1 MMKIRTNILLLS
13 VVALCA
19 ATTASPIDKAAD
31 SSSEETSKIKMKKL
45 QETCRNNSGSDAA
58 FLELVESFHSATNCS
73 VAAIDMEGFMSEA
86 KTLSNETRT
95 TFFPRYCPQ
104 LRMAYKCTENLL
116 NDLRPCMEED
126 VFTTVKALFSM
137 LPAELE
143 LRCRNDGEI
152 LFKFD
157 EQKYTECFK
166 KVSDSFDECLTFLNG
181 TDDWEMSHMTR
192 DQCSFPSQLSDFQKC
207 WQDKSNLPDLIS
219 VYDLFQNTLFRMT
232 PCHNYVDILK
242 LKVGLSTMFYC
253 SESALEKA
261 NRMIW

>member
-1 MMKIRTNILLLS
+1 MMKIRTNILLLG

-19 ATTASPIDKAAD
+19 VTIASPVDKAAD
-31 SSSEETSKIKMKKL
+31 SSSEESGETYVKKL

-58 FLELVESFHSATNCS
+58 FLELMESFRSATNCS
-73 VAAIDMEGFMSEA
+73 VAVIDMEGFMSEA

-104 LRMAYKCTENLL
+104 LRMAYKCSNKFVK
-116 NDLRPCMEED
+116 DLRPCMEED
-126 VFTTVKALFSM
+126 DFTLVKRIGYR
-137 LPAELE
+137 LPYAVEQV
-143 LRCRNDGEI
+143 CNNDGEI
-152 LFKFD
+152 LFQFN
-157 EQKYTECFK
+157 EPKYTECFA

-181 TDDWEMSHMTR
+181 SMTR
-192 DQCSFPSQLSDFQKC
+192 DQCPQLPGFRQC
-207 WQDKSNLPDLIS
+207 LEDKVKLPEFIS
-219 VYDLFQNTLFRMT
+219 VYNLLNSTLFRMT
-232 PCHNYVDILK
+232 PCRYYVDILK

>member
-1 MMKIRTNILLLS
+1 MMKIRTNILLLG

-104 LRMAYKCTENLL
+104 LRTAYKCSDKLA

-126 VFTTVKALFSM
+126 DFTIMKKYAFTLLHAVEQVCK
-137 LPAELE
+137 
-143 LRCRNDGEI
+143 NDGEI
-152 LFKFD
+152 LFQFN
-157 EQKYTECFK
+157 EPKYTECFA

-181 TDDWEMSHMTR
+181 SMTR
-192 DQCSFPSQLSDFQKC
+192 DQCPQLPGFRQC
-207 WQDKSNLPDLIS
+207 LQDKVKLPELIS

-232 PCHNYVDILK
+232 PCRNYMEIEK
-242 LKVGLSTMFYC
+242 LKVGLVAMVYC
-253 SESALEKA
+253 IENTSEK
-261 NRMIW
+261 